1 MKIKRLKILID
12 NESGRGK
19 KNIKKGREERSMQR
33 VETSGFGIFARVFS
47 PVHAILVIPGGRS
60 PLEKSRTRDFFFC
73 IKGNGIEIG
82 FSKLRAT
89 PIFSPE
95 REMQTRLC

>member
-1 MKIKRLKILID
+1 
-12 NESGRGK
+12 
-19 KNIKKGREERSMQR
+19 MQR
-33 VETSGFGIFARVFS
+33 AEMSGFGIFARVFS
-47 PVHAILVIPGGRS
+47 LVHAILVIPGGRS

-89 PIFSPE
+89 PIARFLPGE
-95 REMQTRLC
+95 RNANTALLGMQSI